1 LTRWEVQYRLDVL
14 DDVARRL
21 DLPLPSDTTPCEAI
35 VDAIASTVDVLKA
48 PHLNRRTLTREIIRA
63 LLVCIAG
70 AETGDG
76 DVSLATL
83 RTLTHLSGRSTA
95 MLRKIRDLKRDFLD
109 LKSECVCV
117 CVP

>member
-1 LTRWEVQYRLDVL
+1 M
-14 DDVARRL
+14 
-21 DLPLPSDTTPCEAI
+21 
-35 VDAIASTVDVLKA
+35 DAIASTVDVLKA

-95 MLRKIRDLKRDFLD
+95 MLRKIRDLNIAFPLVWATKN
-109 LKSECVCV
+109 LKSRFLGVFSSSGSKILGGVCLSY
-117 CVP
+117 CC